1 MKLYERPLIVRLY
14 DEIKQAADRAMKFV
28 VIGGGI
34 AGVCCA
40 EELCRLN
47 PNEHITLISA
57 DSVLKVHSLWLH
69 RRHCDLCC
77 TAWL

>member
-1 MKLYERPLIVRLY
+1 
-14 DEIKQAADRAMKFV
+14 MKFV

-47 PNEHITLISA
+47 PHKHITLISA
-57 DSVLKVHSLWLH
+57 DSVLKVHSL
-69 RRHCDLCC
+69 CF
-77 TAWL
+77 T

>member
-1 MKLYERPLIVRLY
+1 MKY
-14 DEIKQAADRAMKFV
+14 V

-47 PNEHITLISA
+47 AAESITLISA
-57 DSVLKVHSLWLH
+57 DSVLKVQMTSPASAICLFAGLYRGKAGGASNILH
-69 RRHCDLCC
+69 
-77 TAWL
+77 TQEA

>member
-1 MKLYERPLIVRLY
+1 MKY
-14 DEIKQAADRAMKFV
+14 V

-47 PNEHITLISA
+47 PAEQIVLISA
-57 DSVLKVHSLWLH
+57 DSVLKVQLPFAGVLC
-69 RRHCDLCC
+69 CDL
-77 TAWL
+77 